1 MRLLQTLYAKLAAVL
16 VLLFVA
22 MGLVYAL
29 LSTSATQHYL
39 QTVGQRFNRDLA
51 RNLVA
56 DRNLVREGRI
66 DEGALQETFQEYML
80 INPSIEIYLL
90 DNQGSILSYSADPA
104 KVKRKRVSLQPILDY
119 LGGEAELPLL
129 GDDPRS
135 HDRRKT
141 FSVTPVPSAEH
152 PEGYLYV
159 VLRGEEFDAV
169 EKLARESFLFQLS
182 AWAVVASLA
191 VGLLAGLVGFHILT
205 RRLRRL
211 AQVMERFDHSGFAVH
226 EPYAESPS
234 RPADEVDQLGATFD
248 RMAQRIIA
256 QLEALQKKDT
266 LRREMVAHVSHDLR
280 TPLASLRGYLE
291 SLKLKEGELSD
302 QERAEYVE
310 IALRHSER
318 LSRLVSEL
326 FELAKL
332 DANET
337 QPHCEAF
344 SAAELVQD
352 VVQKFRLS
360 ARERGVEVAAAPVR
374 DLPFVSADIGLTER
388 VLDNL
393 IENALRCTPRDG
405 QVRLSLERDGAMI
418 AVHVSDTGHGIPEQD
433 QLEIFQ
439 PFSRVSNQG
448 EAADHAG
455 LGLAIAKRI
464 VELQGGRIWLA
475 SRAGKGSIFS
485 FTLPAAVVLPQ

>member
-1 MRLLQTLYAKLAAVL
+1 MRLLHTLYAKLAAVL
-16 VLLFVA
+16 VLLFAA
-22 MGLVYAL
+22 MGLVYVL
-29 LSTSATQHYL
+29 VSTSATEHYL
-39 QTVGQRFNRDLA
+39 QTVSQRFNRDLA

-56 DRNLVREGRI
+56 DRNLVHQGRI
-66 DEGALQETFQEYML
+66 DEQALKETFHEYMV

-90 DNQGSILSYSADPA
+90 DRQGAILSYSADPA
-104 KVKRKRVSLQPILDY
+104 KVKRKRVSLGPIRAY
-119 LGGEAELPLL
+119 LSGEAELPLL

-141 FSVTPVPSAEH
+141 FSVTPVPSAEK

-169 EKLARESFLFQLS
+169 EKVARESFFLQLS
-182 AWAVVASLA
+182 AWAAAASLA

-211 AQVMERFDHSGFAVH
+211 ARVMERFDQSGFATH
-226 EPYAESPS
+226 LPYSGAERRS
-234 RPADEVDQLGATFD
+234 ADEVDQLGETFD
-248 RMAQRIIA
+248 RMAQRIIG
-256 QLEALQKKDT
+256 QFKELQRKDS

-291 SLKLKEGELSD
+291 SLKLKETELSE
-302 QERAEYVE
+302 QERAEYVD

-318 LSRLVSEL
+318 LTRLVAEL

-337 QPHCEAF
+337 RPHCEPF

-352 VVQKFRLS
+352 VAQKFHLS
-360 ARERGVEVAAAPVR
+360 ASDRGIRIVAAPALG
-374 DLPFVSADIGLTER
+374 LPFVCADIGLTER

-393 IENALRCTPRDG
+393 IENALRCTGRG
-405 QVRLSLERDGAMI
+405 GRVELSLERSGERI
-418 AVHVSDTGHGIPEQD
+418 AVHVADTGRGIPKPEQAD
-433 QLEIFQ
+433 VFK
-439 PFSRVSNQG
+439 PFSRVASQG
-448 EAADHAG
+448 AEGDHAG

-464 VELQGGRIWLA
+464 VELQGGCIWLT
-475 SRAGKGSIFS
+475 SRAGEGSVFS
-485 FTLPAAVVLPQ
+485 FTLPMAPGLT